1 MKSVIRLG
9 SRTSKMAV
17 AQVDYVERLL
27 KAALPDLSVERS
39 ALTCH
44 GDTVK
49 GSLKD
54 WGGKGAFTS
63 TLDRAMIDGEIDI
76 SVNCMKD
83 IPNDHERGQQVQI
96 GGVLPRENIED
107 VLLFRSGETLESLAS
122 RRARVGSSSPRRMA
136 QLAQKFPTWE
146 IVPLRGNADTRISKL
161 DKGEVDV
168 VILARAGLERLGVSD
183 RISMVLPADEF
194 PPAFG
199 QGILTLDCRSGDRD
213 ALAVIKAINHS
224 PTYRIMQA
232 ERAFLNLVKGSCHT
246 AIAGEARIEGEFLS
260 MRAFAYS
267 SDGSRVVSALEERHP
282 VDAGERIAEL
292 IIKKLEAQGLRSLWS

>member
-27 KAALPDLSVERS
+27 KAALPELAIERCT
-39 ALTCH
+39 LTCD
-44 GDTVK
+44 GDRVK
-49 GSLKD
+49 GSLKE

-83 IPNDHERGQQVQI
+83 IPNDHERGREVQI

-107 VLLFRSGETLESLAS
+107 VLLFRQGESIENFAQG
-122 RRARVGSSSPRRMA
+122 RPRVGSSSPRRVA
-136 QLAQKFPTWE
+136 QLARQFPSWE
-146 IVPLRGNADTRISKL
+146 IVPLRGNADTRISNL
-161 DKGEVDV
+161 DRGEIDI

-183 RISMVLPADEF
+183 RISMVLSVEQF

-199 QGILTLDCRSGDRD
+199 QGILTLDCRAGDQN
-213 ALAVIKAINHS
+213 ALSVIAHINHL

-246 AIAGEARIEGEFLS
+246 AIAGEARLEGDLLS
-260 MRAFAYS
+260 MRAFAYNA
-267 SDGSRVVSALEERHP
+267 DGSHVLSAAENGKP
-282 VDAGERIAEL
+282 VDAGEHVAQL
-292 IIKKLEAQGLRSLWS
+292 LIKKLEDDGLRTLWA